1 MREQRYATSI
11 MIFSLKKTDGPT
23 VAGLGLLV
31 AAILTLCH
39 SASPVSDQF
48 GHDIHIVFLVTALLC
63 QIVSAV
69 FERVRP
75 SSWSLGRRRDNSAAA
90 PAAFAGICCLT
101 GISAYALIYA
111 PTPSTVLMYVPGI
124 LFGLGSAILGLQWS
138 YRYAGL
144 EASTRNKAAL
154 QGCGAAVILFSFAS
168 AFPVAVQIPL
178 ALGEILA
185 SSFILIV
192 TPSVSKAQGEED
204 KLTRRAEARS
214 EAAALWR
221 PLLGGLLCA
230 FIIGL
235 VWDPSLAG
243 ITSDPSGTRLHML
256 LAALIALAGGSTLH
270 VLHRPSAPSANYGT
284 LAMCLCAA
292 VLLVLPSTDIGGT
305 GWWQM
310 VVAIARELCF
320 FAMPLIA
327 WLCCLHYGAARSTR
341 TLRRTFA
348 LFVASLS
355 AGMLVGVMAIPF
367 AGAMGRNISLIA
379 LAAYL
384 TVTLCTLVISM
395 RKEGVP
401 QEEGQR
407 HGAREEG
414 PPNAVDPFQTRCDT
428 LVREGKLS
436 PRETE
441 VFGYLARGHS
451 HAYVAQTLTVSEN
464 TIRTHVRN
472 IYRKLGISSKEE
484 LLKTINEHT

>member
-1 MREQRYATSI
+1 MREQRYATAI
-11 MIFSLKKTDGPT
+11 MNISRKKTEGLT
-23 VAGLGLLV
+23 IAGFGLLI
-31 AAILTLCH
+31 AAILSLCH

-48 GHDIHIVFLVTALLC
+48 GHGTHIVFLVTALLC
-63 QIVSAV
+63 QIVYAV

-75 SSWSLGRRRDNSAAA
+75 SSWPLRQRRDNSAAV
-90 PAAFAGICCLT
+90 PAAFAGICCLA
-101 GISAYALIYA
+101 GISTYALVYA
-111 PTPSTVLMYVPGI
+111 PTPSTVLTYAAGI

-138 YRYAGL
+138 YRFVAL
-144 EASTRNKAAL
+144 DTTKRNMAAL
-154 QGCGAAVILFSFAS
+154 HGCGAAVILFAFAS
-168 AFPVAVQIPL
+168 ALPVTVQIPL
-178 ALGEILA
+178 AIGEILL
-185 SSFILIV
+185 SSLILIV
-192 TPSVSKAQGEED
+192 LPSTSKAKGD
-204 KLTRRAEARS
+204 DDNLTSRAEARNETS
-214 EAAALWR
+214 VLWR
-221 PLLGGLLCA
+221 PLLGGLLCT

-243 ITSDPSGTRLHML
+243 IASDPFSTRLHML
-256 LAALIALAGGSTLH
+256 IASLIALAGGS
-270 VLHRPSAPSANYGT
+270 VLHALRRPSAPPANFGT
-284 LAMCLCAA
+284 LAMSLCAA
-292 VLLVLPSTDIGGT
+292 VLLVLPSTDIDGT

-327 WLCCLHYGAARSTR
+327 WLCCLQYGAEHSNRI
-341 TLRRTFA
+341 LRRTFA
-348 LFVASLS
+348 LFIASLS
-355 AGMLVGVMAIPF
+355 TGMLAGVMAIPF
-367 AGAMGRNISLIA
+367 AGTMGRNISLIA

-395 RKEGVP
+395 RKDGVAQEGS
-401 QEEGQR
+401 R
-407 HGAREEG
+407 HRDS
-414 PPNAVDPFQTRCDT
+414 PPNTADPFQIRCDT